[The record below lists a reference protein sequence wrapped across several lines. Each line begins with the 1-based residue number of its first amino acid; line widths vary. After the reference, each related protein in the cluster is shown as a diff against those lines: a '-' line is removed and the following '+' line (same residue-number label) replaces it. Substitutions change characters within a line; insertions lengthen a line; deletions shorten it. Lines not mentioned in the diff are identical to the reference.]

1 MSRTLIPAAVRIDQ
15 AVAEPAR
22 ERDILA
28 RTLWGEAR
36 SEGEAGMRA
45 VAAVIINRRARDGIE
60 RIRSVREICLAA
72 YQFSCWNVGDPNR
85 IKVLTVDESDAAF
98 RLALT
103 IAAEALSG
111 TMVDPT
117 SGATHYHAAHIRPY
131 WSRDRLP
138 SARIGRHVFYNN
150 VE

>member
-1 MSRTLIPAAVRIDQ
+1 MSRTLSPAAVRIDQ
-15 AVAEPAR
+15 ALAEPAR

-36 SEGEAGMRA
+36 SEGETGMRA
-45 VAAVIINRRARDGIE
+45 VAAVFINRRARDGIE

-85 IKVLTVDESDAAF
+85 IKVLTVDESDGPF
-98 RLALT
+98 RIALN

-117 SGATHYHAAHIRPY
+117 GGATHYHAAHIHPY
-131 WSRDRLP
+131 WSHGRTP
-138 SARIGRHVFYNN
+138 SASIGHHVFYNN

>member
-1 MSRTLIPAAVRIDQ
+1 MSRTLNPAAVRIDQ
-15 AVAEPAR
+15 ALAEPAR

-45 VAAVIINRRARDGIE
+45 VAAVIINRRMRDGIE

-85 IKVLTVDESDAAF
+85 IKVLTVDESDPAF
-98 RLALT
+98 RLALS

-111 TMVDPT
+111 TMIDPT
-117 SGATHYHAAHIRPY
+117 DGATHYHAAHIHPY
-131 WSRDRLP
+131 WSHGRTP
-138 SARIGRHVFYNN
+138 SASIGHHVFYNN

>member
-1 MSRTLIPAAVRIDQ
+1 MSRTLSPAAVRIDQ

-98 RLALT
+98 RIALT
-103 IAAEALSG
+103 IAAEALGG
-111 TMVDPT
+111 TMIDPT
-117 SGATHYHAAHIRPY
+117 GGATHYHAAHIRPY

-138 SARIGRHVFYNN
+138 SAHIGHHVFYNN